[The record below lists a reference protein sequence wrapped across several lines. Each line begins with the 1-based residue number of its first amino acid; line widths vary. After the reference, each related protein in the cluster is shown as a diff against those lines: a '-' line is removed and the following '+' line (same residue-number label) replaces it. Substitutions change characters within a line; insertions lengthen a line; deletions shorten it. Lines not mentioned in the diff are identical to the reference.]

1 MSLLNQ
7 ALVYITHYTLEGRTW
22 ADTNI
27 KDQPIDP
34 IGDLLQG
41 ADDRQKPVLA
51 VYVESARA
59 QVHDRATQG
68 QKTTVNLKVFVYIS
82 PKKMD
87 LPEDVE
93 FELDGTTAGLS
104 LNLLGRQVDA
114 ALHYGNDEWIRVWR
128 KFILNIT
135 ERRVQYILVEIEDNV
150 RIPAMEITYEC
161 EAIPDPEYGVQIEN
175 LKAWSM
181 LDTALRADGG
191 DKLVLADLF
200 KSMIES
206 PADLARWEQ
215 LGINFGLTEAGL
227 DATGLGPFERQ
238 AVDDETHEPA
248 PLSEVR
254 VDWTQAGGE
263 PSN

>member
-7 ALVYITHYTLEGRTW
+7 ALVYITHYALEGRTW

-41 ADDRQKPVLA
+41 AGDRQKPVLA
-51 VYVESARA
+51 VYVESARSP
-59 QVHDRATQG
+59 VSDRATQG

-104 LNLLGRQVDA
+104 LNLVGRQVDA
-114 ALHYGNDEWIRVWR
+114 ALHHGNSDWIAVWR
-128 KFILNIT
+128 KFILSIA

-161 EAIPDPEYGVQIEN
+161 EAIPDPEFGVAIEN
-175 LKAWSM
+175 LKAWSL
-181 LDTALRADGG
+181 LDAALRADGG
-191 DKLVLADLF
+191 QKVALADLF
-200 KSMIES
+200 KAMIEA
-206 PADLARWEQ
+206 PEGLAGWENLMQ
-215 LGINFGLTEAGL
+215 NFGLTVPGL
-227 DATGLGPFERQ
+227 DATGLGPYEHE
-238 AVDDETHEPA
+238 AVDDETHEPV
-248 PLSEVR
+248 PLSSVTTGWDDGSE
-254 VDWTQAGGE
+254 
-263 PSN
+263 